1 MRACRLAL
9 IGIASFAV
17 FVPLAAP
24 ATKAESCRTR
34 TRALVIDLDNRR
46 HARVLD
52 HAWDAIRA
60 GESRFLHIDREHAR
74 AHRRAALRGIPTR
87 RGYDRD
93 EYPPAA
99 TEEGGAGAD
108 IRYVK
113 SAENRSA
120 GSLMGRQI
128 RGWCDGQRFR
138 FETP

>member
-1 MRACRLAL
+1 ML
-9 IGIASFAV
+9 IGIASFTA

-24 ATKAESCRTR
+24 ATNVESCRTR
-34 TRALVIDLDNRR
+34 TRVLVIDLDNRR
-46 HARVLD
+46 HARILD
-52 HAWDAIRA
+52 HVWDAIRT
-60 GESRFLHIDREHAR
+60 GESKFLHIDREHAR
-74 AHRRAALRGIPTR
+74 GHRRAALRGIPIR

-99 TEEGGAGAD
+99 TEEGGSGAD
-108 IRYVK
+108 IRYVR

-138 FETP
+138 FENP